1 MKKRILAFLLV
12 FIVALGYSASA
23 ASSYKSYVYDNNGE
37 AFEAP
42 DAFYFDNKIDL
53 LNLKDDKGKA
63 VGMMYPKDMF
73 VSKDGLIYISG
84 DDENEQGMLLILN
97 SDFTFNKKIVRFKH
111 TVKLENGKTKTI
123 NDRFGSV
130 TSTFVDK
137 NDGSIYICDMTG
149 ATVDNTDYNV
159 AENLYEEGS
168 GRLIKLDKNF
178 NEQYVVAGIKNEILP
193 DDFNFMPKK
202 VVVDNY
208 GRIFI
213 LSQGCTMGI
222 LELDSNGEFVQTLG
236 APAVTY
242 NAVELLWRAISSDA
256 AKENMEDFVPTEYS
270 GIEID
275 DEGFIF
281 VTNNTFDKTTYDE
294 IQCVSRLNAKG
305 SDVLKTV
312 DEEAL
317 PYGDTDA
324 SWRATLEGASKLVD
338 IKALDYGN
346 YAVLDSLRGK
356 VFFYNTEGVNLFE
369 FGTVEDDPDDD
380 HVTFIEGNLDVPVA
394 LEWLNN
400 QCLVLDSELRCLNT
414 YSMTAYAEKII
425 EASKLHELDLYDD
438 EIEVWKEVLKL
449 NNNSVAA
456 KQNIGKV
463 YYRDGDYSTAMKY
476 FREIKDQEN
485 YSKAFKYL
493 RQQYI
498 NDYFTIAIVVIVA
511 LIIVWILFKK
521 WRKKNK
527 KERNKEGTYS
537 AQLGFAKTLIFRP
550 LNGAWV
556 LTRENKGSV
565 KAATTILLAVSF
577 MSLLQARFTGF
588 IFDADAED
596 ANILAEFAKICLPVL
611 LFTICNWAVTSLMS
625 GEGSLKAIYMSTCYS
640 LTPILFLYPVA
651 ILLSNVMVL
660 EEGDFYSTFITIAL
674 IWVFLLIFLG
684 NMRIHDYTLGMAVV
698 ELVITVVVILLIV
711 FLAVLFFALIQQ
723 MASFVGN
730 VIEEISTR

>member
-242 NAVELLWRAISSDA
+242 NAFELLWRAISSDA

>member
-12 FIVALGYSASA
+12 FVVAFGYSASA

-42 DAFYFDNKIDL
+42 DAFYFDEQFDL
-53 LNLKDDKGKA
+53 LNMKDDKGKA
-63 VGMMYPKDMF
+63 VGMLYPND
-73 VSKDGLIYISG
+73 VVISEDGLIYVSG
-84 DDENEQGMLLILN
+84 NDENEQGMLLILN
-97 SDFTFNKKIVRFKH
+97 SDFSFNSKITSFKH
-111 TVKLENGKTKTI
+111 TVKLEDGTTRTF

-130 TSTFVDK
+130 TSTFIDK
-137 NDGSIYICDMTG
+137 NDGSIYICDMNG
-149 ATVDNTDYNV
+149 ATVDNTDFDV
-159 AENLYEEGS
+159 SQNLEEEGS

-178 NEQYVVAGIKNEILP
+178 NQQYVVAGIKNEILP

-208 GRIFI
+208 GRIFV

-242 NAVELLWRAISSDA
+242 NAFELLWRAISSDTA
-256 AKENMEDFVPTEYS
+256 RDSMEDFVPTEYS

-281 VTNNTFDKTTYDE
+281 VTNSTFDKSTYDE
-294 IQCVSRLNAKG
+294 INCVSRLNAKG
-305 SDVLKTV
+305 NDVLRTV
-312 DEEAL
+312 EDNL

-324 SWRATLEGASKLVD
+324 SWRGTLEGASKLVD

-356 VFFYNTEGVNLFE
+356 VFFYNVDGVNLFE

-394 LEWLNN
+394 VEWLNN
-400 QCLVLDSELRCLNT
+400 QCLVLDSELHCLNT
-414 YSMTAYAEKII
+414 YSMTEYAQKII
-425 EASKLHELDLYDD
+425 EASRLHELDLYDD

-456 KQNIGKV
+456 RQNIGKV
-463 YYRDGDYSTAMKY
+463 YYRDGDYATAMKY
-476 FREIKDQEN
+476 FKEIKDQEN
-485 YSKAFKYL
+485 YSKAYKYL

-498 NDYFTIAIVVIVA
+498 DEYFTWAIVVIVL
-511 LIIVWILFKK
+511 LIVLIVLFKK
-521 WRKKNK
+521 WRKNHK
-527 KERNKEGTYS
+527 KERKEGSYLE
-537 AQLGFAKTLIFRP
+537 QLSFAKKLIFRP
-550 LNGAWV
+550 LHGAWI

-565 KAATTILLAVSF
+565 KSATTLLIAVSI
-577 MSLLQARFTGF
+577 MSLLQARYTGF
-588 IFDADAED
+588 IFDANAED
-596 ANILAEFAKICLPVL
+596 VNIIAEFAKICLPVL
-611 LFTICNWAVTSLMS
+611 LFTVCNWAVTSLMS

-651 ILLSNVMVL
+651 ILLSNIMVL

-674 IWVFLLIFLG
+674 VWVFLLIFLG
-684 NMRIHDYTLGMAVV
+684 NMRIHDYTLGMAAI
-698 ELVITVVVILLIV
+698 ELLITVVVILLIV

-730 VIEEISTR
+730 IIEELATR

>member
-12 FIVALGYSASA
+12 FVVVLGYSASA
-23 ASSYKSYVYDNNGE
+23 ASSYKSYVYDNNGV
-37 AFEAP
+37 AFDAP
-42 DAFYFDNKIDL
+42 DSFYFDKQIDL
-53 LNLKDDKGKA
+53 LNMKDDKGKA

-73 VSKDGLIYISG
+73 VSNDGLIYISG
-84 DDENEQGMLLILN
+84 DNENEQGMLLILN
-97 SDFTFNKKIVRFKH
+97 SDFTFNKKIVSFKH

-130 TSTFVDK
+130 TGAFVDK
-137 NDGSIYICDMTG
+137 NDGCIYICDMTG
-149 ATVDNTDYNV
+149 ATADNTDYNIV
-159 AENLYEEGS
+159 KNLYEEGS

-178 NEQYVVAGIKNEILP
+178 KEQYVVAGIKNEILP

-208 GRIFI
+208 GRIFV

-242 NAVELLWRAISSDA
+242 NAFELLWRAISSDA
-256 AKENMEDFVPTEYS
+256 ARDSMEDFVPTEYS

-281 VTNNTFDKTTYDE
+281 VTNSTFDKSTYKD

-305 SDVLKTV
+305 NDVLKSV
-312 DEEAL
+312 EGNK

-324 SWRATLEGASKLVD
+324 SWRATLQGASKLVD
-338 IKALDYGN
+338 IKSLDYGN
-346 YAVLDSLRGK
+346 YAILDSLRGK

-369 FGTVEDDPDDD
+369 FGTVEDDPDDN

-394 LEWLNN
+394 LEWLND

-414 YSMTAYAEKII
+414 YSMTAYAKKII
-425 EASKLHELDLYDD
+425 EASRLHELDLYDD

-463 YYRDGDYSTAMKY
+463 YYRDGDYPTAMKY
-476 FREIKDQEN
+476 FREIKDKEN
-485 YSKAFKYL
+485 YSKAYKYL

-498 NDYFTIAIVVIVA
+498 NDYFTTSIFVIIA
-511 LIIVWILFKK
+511 LIIVLVLFKK
-521 WRKKNK
+521 WRSKHK
-527 KERNKEGTYS
+527 KEKKEGTFL
-537 AQLGFAKTLIFRP
+537 AQLAYSKKIIFRP
-550 LNGAWV
+550 LHGSWV

-565 KAATTILLAVSF
+565 KAATTILLAVSI

-588 IFDADAED
+588 IFDPNAED
-596 ANILAEFAKICLPVL
+596 VNILAEFSKICLPVL

-651 ILLSNVMVL
+651 ILLSNIMVL
-660 EEGDFYSTFITIAL
+660 EEGDFYSTFVTIAL

-684 NMRIHDYTLGMAVV
+684 NMRIHDYTLGMAVI
-698 ELVITVVVILLIV
+698 ELVITVVVMLLIV
-711 FLAVLFFALIQQ
+711 FLAVLFFALVQQ

-730 VIEEISTR
+730 ILEEISTR

>member
-42 DAFYFDNKIDL
+42 DAFYFDDQIDL
-53 LNLKDDKGKA
+53 LNLKDDNGKA

-73 VSKDGLIYISG
+73 VSEDGLVYISG

-111 TVKLENGKTKTI
+111 TVKLKNGKTKTI

-130 TSTFVDK
+130 TSTFIDK

-159 AENLYEEGS
+159 AGNLYEEGS

-236 APAVTY
+236 APDVTY
-242 NAVELLWRAISSDA
+242 NAFELLWRAISSDA
-256 AKENMEDFVPTEYS
+256 ARENMEDFVPTEYS

-394 LEWLNN
+394 LEWLNE
-400 QCLVLDSELRCLNT
+400 QCLVLDSELHCLNT
-414 YSMTAYAEKII
+414 YSMTAYAKKII
-425 EASKLHELDLYDD
+425 EASRLHDLDLYDD

-498 NDYFTIAIVVIVA
+498 NDYFTIAIIVIVA
-511 LIIVWILFKK
+511 LIAVWILLKK

-698 ELVITVVVILLIV
+698 ELVITLVVMLLIV